1 MTFEEKTLLIE
12 DLCSRLPYGVWI
24 EDIHTNIRK
33 KLSNIVVHPLY
44 DGNNI
49 KDYICSVKMFDDHYV
64 DIACI
69 RPLLYPMDMLTEEQ
83 RNMLEDMDSCCQLT
97 DISGEREIFIDLN
110 PDKKRW
116 LDLHMFDYRGLI
128 PRGLANTKIIS

>member
-12 DLCSRLPYGVWI
+12 DLCSRLPYGVWV
-24 EDIHTNIRK
+24 EDIHTNIRQ

-64 DIACI
+64 DIEYI
-69 RPLLYPMDMLTEEQ
+69 RPFLYPMDMLTEEQ
-83 RNMLEDMDSCCQLT
+83 RNMLEDMDLCCQQT
-97 DISGEREIFIDLN
+97 DISGERQIFIDLN
-110 PDKKRW
+110 IEKKRW

>member
-12 DLCSRLPYGVWI
+12 DLCSRLPYGVWV
-24 EDIHTNIRK
+24 EDIHTNIRQ

-64 DIACI
+64 DIEYI
-69 RPLLYPMDMLTEEQ
+69 RPFLYPMDMLTEEQ
-83 RNMLEDMDSCCQLT
+83 RNMLEDMDLCCQQT
-97 DISGEREIFIDLN
+97 DISGERQIFIDLN
-110 PDKKRW
+110 IEKKRW

-128 PRGLANTKIIS
+128 PRGLANAKIIS

>member
-12 DLCSRLPYGVWI
+12 DLCSRLPYGVWV
-24 EDIHTNIRK
+24 EDIHTNIRQ

-49 KDYICSVKMFDDHYV
+49 KDYICSVKMFDYHYV
-64 DIACI
+64 DIEYI
-69 RPLLYPMDMLTEEQ
+69 RPFLYPMDMLTEEQ
-83 RNMLEDMDSCCQLT
+83 RNMLEDMDLCCQQT
-97 DISGEREIFIDLN
+97 DISGERQIFIDLN
-110 PDKKRW
+110 IEKKRW

-128 PRGLANTKIIS
+128 SRGLANTKIIS